1 MIQGVYA
8 KDGETVELL
17 TNGMTEI
24 VPERTEGLD
33 ALFYFLP
40 VKVRKRKSKLHKAM
54 ILLSL
59 GAPLIAA
66 ETVSDAYG
74 LQFFTPLFIAALVW
88 SAIVLY
94 ANSERRFG

>member
-8 KDGETVELL
+8 KNGETTELI

-24 VPERTEGLD
+24 VPERDGGLD

-40 VKVRKRKSKLHKAM
+40 VKVRKRKSKLHKAL

-66 ETVSDAYG
+66 ETVSDTYG
-74 LQFFTPLFIAALVW
+74 LQFFTPLFIAALIW
-88 SAIVLY
+88 CGIVLY
-94 ANSERRFG
+94 ANRG